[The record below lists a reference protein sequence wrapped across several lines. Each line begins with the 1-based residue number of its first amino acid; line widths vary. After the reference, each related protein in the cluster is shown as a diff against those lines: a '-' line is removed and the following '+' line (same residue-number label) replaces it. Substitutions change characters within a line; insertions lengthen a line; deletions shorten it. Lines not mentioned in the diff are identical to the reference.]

1 VELREVISNFPMAEL
16 FPITTIQQ
24 LIGAQK
30 IKEKMKRNL
39 ASATFALIH

>member
-24 LIGAQK
+24 LIAAQK
-30 IKEKMKRNL
+30 IKGKMKPNL
-39 ASATFALIH
+39 VLATFA

>member
-1 VELREVISNFPMAEL
+1 MAEL

-24 LIGAQK
+24 LIAAQK

-39 ASATFALIH
+39 ASATFA